1 MGKDVEKKNM
11 NDEEIEEIY
20 MSADKAFDAGKYTK
34 VVKLL
39 KDIPEDKL
47 TIKMIGLLIAS
58 NNNLEKYD
66 KAIEYLEKYKKMFE
80 SKMRL
85 WFYYAAF
92 AYVYKKDI
100 PKAMEQIEAGIKEC
114 NREQKAGILTGQDYQ
129 NEIADF
135 EQMRKKCERELEW
148 EKKKS
153 GWATDNRIEKEKRDL
168 EVANRIYDMMF
179 KKEMSDEDIIS
190 EIIRY
195 PDVRDIEGFNF
206 VLVSVFN
213 NRFEVTKKLV
223 ELGSDINQ
231 KTDASLYR
239 GNALNVASS
248 KEQAE
253 WLLEHGAEIEKNLSI
268 HVSNPYVNPAIMA
281 ALHNDANMV
290 LYWLD
295 KEKEVFDDEKFI
307 DELYYSVI
315 DKVLIV
321 NQYNTL
327 SVLMRDDKIYETMKE
342 TYSKVDNL
350 ESIKLYQSSMRKITD
365 EDLEDKK
372 KELKKILSAR
382 KKQLA

>member
-66 KAIEYLEKYKKMFE
+66 KALEYLEKYKNMFE

-85 WFYYAAF
+85 WFYYASF

-100 PKAMEQIEAGIKEC
+100 PKAMEHIEAGIEEC
-114 NREQKAGILTGQDYQ
+114 NREQEAGFLTGQDYQ

-135 EQMRKKCERELEW
+135 EQMRKKCERALEW
-148 EKKKS
+148 EKKKAS
-153 GWATDNRIEKEKRDL
+153 WATDNRTEKEKRDL
-168 EVANRIYDMMF
+168 EVANRIYDMISN
-179 KKEMSDEDIIS
+179 KEVSDEDIVS
-190 EIIRY
+190 EIVKN
-195 PDVRDIEGFNF
+195 PEARDINNL
-206 VLVSVFN
+206 VLKSVFC

-223 ELGSDINQ
+223 ELGLDINQ
-231 KTDASLYR
+231 KTNASLYR

-268 HVSNPYVNPAIMA
+268 YVSNPYVNPAIMA